1 MRNISL
7 NDINQNYYEIANM
20 CKDTAEPIFLSGNGD
35 GDLVIMD
42 IDTYNKREKMLKLR
56 EELLAA
62 EEDRLNGIEGYSISE
77 VADMMKAAVTEVLK

>member
-1 MRNISL
+1 MRSIAL
-7 NDINQNYYEIANM
+7 NNMNQNYYEITNI
-20 CKDTAEPIFLSGNGD
+20 CKDAANGE
-35 GDLVIMD
+35 GDSVVMD

-77 VADMMKAAVTEVLK
+77 VADMMRAAVTEVSK

>member
-35 GDLVIMD
+35 GDLPGFR
-42 IDTYNKREKMLKLR
+42 TFSASPR
-56 EELLAA
+56 
-62 EEDRLNGIEGYSISE
+62 
-77 VADMMKAAVTEVLK
+77 